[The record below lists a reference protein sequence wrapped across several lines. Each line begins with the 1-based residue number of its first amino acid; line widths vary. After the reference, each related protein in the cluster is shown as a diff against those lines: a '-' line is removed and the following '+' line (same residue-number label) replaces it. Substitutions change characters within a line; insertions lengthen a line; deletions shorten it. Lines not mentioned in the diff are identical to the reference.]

1 MNNNLKIHFLNTIWS
16 DSIILEANKHYA
28 FVDTAS
34 KFYYPMIKDYT
45 AKLGIKK
52 IDFILLTHFHSDH
65 YGNLAE
71 MLNDYK
77 VDKLYLKHYS
87 AKEVDSGGGKP
98 TTEEYLNHEKAMFNE
113 IIESA
118 KKNNV
123 KLIFLDDLE
132 DKTEPYIIDFEA
144 NLLKLYNL
152 CNNLNDM
159 YNDSASVYYH
169 TPSFSENVNSIF
181 LYVCANGKHVL
192 LGSDLTDST
201 SEDIRSNRLSE
212 EFIKKIYEDEKI
224 DYIDVFKSC
233 HHGGGGSNRLDM
245 CHLLKA
251 KYVIIT
257 NTDNYLVNW
266 PTLENFKDANKDV
279 EIFQT
284 DYFQYV
290 FEFKSDKIEIEKIPL
305 TSIFIDLHKK

>member
-98 TTEEYLNHEKAMFNE
+98 TNEEYLNHEKAMFNE

-266 PTLENFKDANKDV
+266 PTLENFKNANNDV